1 MCSHT
6 MSLYFS
12 FRAIRFLQMD
22 RRSYPQTEKVL
33 SSLKQ
38 LKAIN
43 HKPENSERAVFSIWN
58 EERAGSLRSL
68 CHHDINKNSFIE

>member
-1 MCSHT
+1 

-33 SSLKQ
+33 SSPKQ

-43 HKPENSERAVFSIWN
+43 HKPENSERAVFSVRN
-58 EERAGSLRSL
+58 EERTGSLRSL
-68 CHHDINKNSFIE
+68 CHHDINKDSFIK